1 MSNEL
6 PPSSTPSTPENEVA
20 SVAHDIQ
27 SGVETAGQIVEGVA
41 QAAEQV
47 EGFIEGSGGSPT
59 VPGAL
64 RGASGAVGGAGQLL
78 GALGVND
85 AGVSGVI
92 GVAQQAL
99 ALASTAYT
107 AVEQVVQTVES
118 IMNAEARLEEVRFDF
133 EVLDTDFDWEIH
145 DLHIE
150 DTLGGTYLARIELC
164 TEDLENDP
172 NDLLGRSVSFTMSR
186 KHLIHAMRGIVQ
198 RVEHGLS
205 TDRAVIARIEVV
217 PAAALLGYG
226 QDTRIFQDLSVPE
239 ILDAVLGVGLQEYD
253 RTLELRLGSR
263 EYLKREYC
271 TQRDESDWHFALRL
285 MQEEGIACFFEHTEL
300 REKLVLIDDNQVYET
315 VPTLS
320 EGAIRFI
327 PSENVFDAIEPIR
340 DLVHAHQLTNT
351 KVAVADYDWSQVNA
365 VVLKR
370 NAQLLS
376 DPTGSHEHGSREHYV
391 SGQPATLSDW
401 DMSDIR
407 YRANDLRDQ
416 LAIRGELLK
425 RDKQVMRGR
434 GVVSG
439 MAPGLCFTL
448 SNHPSASLNQEYLLT
463 HVTHSGRN
471 QAVAHLFDHDEA
483 RPYENTFIAIPRS
496 VMYRPERTLKKP
508 RISGMESA
516 VVVGPDSE
524 SEIHT
529 DNFRRVKVQFRWDRV
544 GTYDTGSSCYLR
556 VMQAWAGHGFGVDF
570 LPRVGMEVVVSYLGG
585 DPDRPFITGCLYNQ
599 TAHPPYTSEAD
610 KTKSTIRTRT
620 SPDDNGKFNELR
632 FDDKKDGEE
641 ILIHASRDFN
651 EVVERNHT
659 TRVKSHQ
666 TNTVSGNRA
675 HTVTKHETIAI
686 EGSQKTTVSGGGTG
700 DGQSVKGV
708 ELDVTGIYQLHASEQ
723 ILETGDKKVRIAC
736 GTSYFEMTP
745 ERIAIHAGGST
756 LVLEAGMAE
765 LKAAGGSLVRLN
777 ASAKVYG
784 NDGAEMNLTADARI
798 ENASGSVMRLQGD
811 CGALTSSAGGS
822 AEMTADALVI
832 GTNATVSAL
841 ASAVVSGTLDALLSG
856 GEATGNVKVSAS
868 GADVGGPMVRVQGSM
883 TTQITAPIVII
894 N

>member
-1 MSNEL
+1 MPDEL
-6 PPSSTPSTPENEVA
+6 PPDSTPPSAPENEVA
-20 SVAHDIQ
+20 SVARDIQ
-27 SGVETAGQIVEGVA
+27 SGVATAGQIAQGIT

-47 EGFIEGSGGSPT
+47 QGFIEGSGGSPT

-99 ALASTAYT
+99 SLASTAYT

-133 EVLDTDFDWEIH
+133 EVLDTDLDWEIH

-172 NDLLGRSVSFTMSR
+172 NDLLGRSVSLTMSR
-186 KHLIHAMRGIVQ
+186 KHLTHAVRGIVQ

-285 MQEEGIACFFEHTEL
+285 MQEEGIACFFEHTEM

-370 NAQLLS
+370 NGQLLS
-376 DPTGSHEHGSREHYV
+376 DPAGSHEHGSREHYV

-416 LAIRGELLK
+416 LAMRGELLK

-544 GTYDTGSSCYLR
+544 GTFDTGSSCYLR

-641 ILIHASRDFN
+641 IFIHASRDFN

-659 TRVKSHQ
+659 TRVKANQ
-666 TNTVSGNRA
+666 TNTVNGNQTE
-675 HTVTKHETIAI
+675 TVVKDQTLTVKENRTQRVVGTEILTVEHHRSTSITMDETLYVGGNATTNI
-686 EGSQKTTVSGGGTG
+686 EGTEARTTMGTRNIAVLGRDQESVSNTK
-700 DGQSVKGV
+700 QVSVR
-708 ELDVTGIYQLHASEQ
+708 DSFDI
-723 ILETGDKKVRIAC
+723 KVGEHFKAHC
-736 GTSYFEMTP
+736 GTSSILIDGANITAQASNH
-745 ERIAIHAGGST
+745 ICLQVGAST
-756 LVLEAGMAE
+756 LMIEAGRITLNSPEVKLIGGTSTQTLTSGSAVLHGDTVTLQGPASNQVKLEA
-765 LKAAGGSLVRLN
+765 AGVT
-777 ASAKVYG
+777 V
-784 NDGAEMNLTADARI
+784 
-798 ENASGSVMRLQGD
+798 
-811 CGALTSSAGGS
+811 GGP
-822 AEMTADALVI
+822 TF
-832 GTNATVSAL
+832 TC
-841 ASAVVSGTLDALLSG
+841 
-856 GEATGNVKVSAS
+856 SAS
-868 GADVGGPMVRVQGSM
+868 GLCTIIG
-883 TTQITAPIVII
+883 APITL